1 MQEMDESAID
11 SADTVGA
18 SLTDLENPLI
28 FSIKNR
34 VLNLDELLR
43 HESITNKH
51 VTQCEIRGGR
61 LYLYWEYDEEDG

>member
-1 MQEMDESAID
+1 MQETDESAID
-11 SADTVGA
+11 SADTVGP
-18 SLTDLENPLI
+18 SLADLENPLI

-51 VTQCEIRGGR
+51 VTQCEIRCGR
-61 LYLYWEYDEEDG
+61 LYLYWEYDETDG

>member
-1 MQEMDESAID
+1 MQETDESAID
-11 SADTVGA
+11 SADTVGS
-18 SLTDLENPLI
+18 SLTDLKNPLI

-34 VLNLDELLR
+34 VFNLDELLR

-61 LYLYWEYDEEDG
+61 LYLYWEYDEDDG

>member
-1 MQEMDESAID
+1 MQETDESAID
-11 SADTVGA
+11 SADTVGP
-18 SLTDLENPLI
+18 SLADLENPLI

-34 VLNLDELLR
+34 VFNLDELLR

-61 LYLYWEYDEEDG
+61 LYLYWEYDETDG

>member
-1 MQEMDESAID
+1 MQETDESAID
-11 SADTVGA
+11 SADTVGS
-18 SLTDLENPLI
+18 SLADLENPLI

-34 VLNLDELLR
+34 VFNLDELLR

-61 LYLYWEYDEEDG
+61 LYLYWEYDESDG

>member
-1 MQEMDESAID
+1 MQETISSPLD
-11 SADTVGA
+11 SADTVGS
-18 SLTDLENPLI
+18 SLADLENPLI

-34 VLNLDELLR
+34 GFNLDELLR

-61 LYLYWEYDEEDG
+61 LYLYWEYDEDDG

>member
-43 HESITNKH
+43 HESIETTMQYVH
-51 VTQCEIRGGR
+51 LLPSDLREMYRGISGQ
-61 LYLYWEYDEEDG
+61 

>member
-1 MQEMDESAID
+1 MQETDESAID
-11 SADTVGA
+11 SADTVGS
-18 SLTDLENPLI
+18 SLADLENPLI

-34 VLNLDELLR
+34 VFNLDELLR

-61 LYLYWEYDEEDG
+61 LYLYWEYDETNG